1 MSGLELEQSGQE
13 RERRGQRSSAGP
25 AGCDPTGCGL
35 WLRAVRSE
43 LVKAATL
50 PSLRW
55 TLLVTCAAGGALV
68 LSAFQNNE
76 DGSSFGFDQ
85 IAPMWTQA
93 VQIGFLAAGI
103 LAPGSEYSGGQG
115 AITLLV
121 TPARGHVAL
130 ARLAVLA
137 GTGLASATVLV
148 ATGVLA
154 CPEVPTA
161 APEAGVRTVAWLTAV
176 LLLAAGIGEMLRH
189 TTAAATTA
197 VLLVVIAPQL
207 AALLGD
213 TARWLPGAA
222 GQTWVTGA
230 APRADVV
237 TAGLTIL
244 VWTTAAQAGGIL
256 RLTRACW
263 SGTDHPDD

>member
-1 MSGLELEQSGQE
+1 MSGLEQSRQE
-13 RERRGQRSSAGP
+13 WERRGQRSSA
-25 AGCDPTGCGL
+25 DPTGCGL

-68 LSAFQNNE
+68 LSAFQNDA

-85 IAPMWTQA
+85 IAPTWTQA

-103 LAPGSEYSGGQG
+103 LAPGSEHSGGQG
-115 AITLLV
+115 ATTLLV
-121 TPARGHVAL
+121 APARARAAL

-137 GTGLASATVLV
+137 GTGLASATALV
-148 ATGVLA
+148 AAGVLA

-161 APEAGVRTVAWLTAV
+161 ALEAGVRTVAWLTAV

-213 TARWLPGAA
+213 TVRWLPGAA
-222 GQTWVTGA
+222 GQAWVAGA

-256 RLTRACW
+256 RLTRA
-263 SGTDHPDD
+263 DA

>member
-68 LSAFQNNE
+68 LSAYQNNE

-103 LAPGSEYSGGQG
+103 LAPGSEHSGGQG

-121 TPARGHVAL
+121 TPARGRVAL

-213 TARWLPGAA
+213 TVRWLPGAA
-222 GQTWVTGA
+222 GQTWVAGA

-256 RLTRACW
+256 RLTRA
-263 SGTDHPDD
+263 DA